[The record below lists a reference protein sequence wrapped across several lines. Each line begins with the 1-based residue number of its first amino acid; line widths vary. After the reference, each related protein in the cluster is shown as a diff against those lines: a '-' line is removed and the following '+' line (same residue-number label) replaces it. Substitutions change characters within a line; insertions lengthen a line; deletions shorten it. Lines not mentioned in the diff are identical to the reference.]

1 MLYLF
6 FLYREK
12 GFKFLEKL
20 KWHSFSLNKSNKNQP
35 TSMASSFKIDQDLSL
50 YIPVVFKNLD
60 SVYIKEAVESMGY
73 GAVKRVDLIN
83 RNDKDRNIAYVHFE
97 KWTENGVVERFQERV
112 KNGGARIVYS
122 DPSYWLVCE
131 NKSQQSSFKINQ
143 KLSIYIPVVFKYL
156 DAAFVKDV
164 FELLDYGV
172 VKKVDLVVK
181 REQNYNVAYVHFRK
195 WNESRMVERF
205 QESILNDGSARVVY
219 NDPTYWIVCE
229 NTGDPRTPGDRK
241 KVINVDDLYE
251 EGEIPEYDYEQED
264 ECEEEAYDHVSRD
277 YIDLLESNI
286 SELRER
292 KSLAP
297 YEGFES
303 FTGDLVDSSYAH
315 KLELVLAQERGV
327 VC

>member
-1 MLYLF
+1 M
-6 FLYREK
+6 
-12 GFKFLEKL
+12 
-20 KWHSFSLNKSNKNQP
+20 
-35 TSMASSFKIDQDLSL
+35 
-50 YIPVVFKNLD
+50 
-60 SVYIKEAVESMGY
+60 
-73 GAVKRVDLIN
+73 
-83 RNDKDRNIAYVHFE
+83 
-97 KWTENGVVERFQERV
+97 
-112 KNGGARIVYS
+112 
-122 DPSYWLVCE
+122 
-131 NKSQQSSFKINQ
+131 
-143 KLSIYIPVVFKYL
+143 FKYL

>member
-1 MLYLF
+1 M
-6 FLYREK
+6 
-12 GFKFLEKL
+12 
-20 KWHSFSLNKSNKNQP
+20 
-35 TSMASSFKIDQDLSL
+35 
-50 YIPVVFKNLD
+50 
-60 SVYIKEAVESMGY
+60 
-73 GAVKRVDLIN
+73 
-83 RNDKDRNIAYVHFE
+83 
-97 KWTENGVVERFQERV
+97 
-112 KNGGARIVYS
+112 
-122 DPSYWLVCE
+122 
-131 NKSQQSSFKINQ
+131 
-143 KLSIYIPVVFKYL
+143 
-156 DAAFVKDV
+156 
-164 FELLDYGV
+164 
-172 VKKVDLVVK
+172 VK